1 MEVGLF
7 LSAAVLALLF
17 LFVAAGVLSFLGRRS
32 GRDTGR
38 ALRSL
43 FRYGMLLVL
52 LLLVGTGITGL
63 LALADPDV
71 VGGPGYTAFML
82 ACVIIAGP
90 GLVLVARRVVKELG
104 HSEDADPGWE
114 IYLVVAELISLIAA
128 AVGAYIW
135 GEGLVGG
142 TFRITPVA
150 VMVVWAIV
158 WFTHHS
164 LAGRRG
170 RKGRLG
176 YGVLLG
182 CAAGLVT
189 GSVFGVRFIEAALG
203 GLYEFVFGTTVI
215 VRSVAPVPNAA
226 IGLLIW
232 GLVWLRYWWFL
243 AARQERSPL
252 WRAYV
257 LMLGVV
263 GGLITGLV
271 GVWLL
276 AYRLLDW
283 LAGSSPEPASSH
295 FAEVPLALGLMA
307 VGGLVWRYH
316 RTVLQAG
323 GPARRSEVDR
333 IHEYTVTGV
342 GLAAT
347 VGGIAAVITV
357 SVGLLVPGNLL
368 ATSGRSGLV
377 AAVTVL
383 LVGAP
388 LWWRHWTA
396 TQRWRRSDPESEV
409 RSPTRRIYLICVF
422 GAGGVL
428 ALVSL
433 FVLAYRILEGLLER
447 ELGQATVFAIRW
459 PLALALTVG
468 VAAAYHRVIRKAD
481 LADLPQ
487 EVPGRKV
494 LSVVLVGSG
503 GREVASAVG
512 ERTGVKPWVWERSDA
527 EIALSAESV
536 VEAIES
542 AEHEH
547 LLIVARSDGQEVIPY
562 TK

>member
-1 MEVGLF
+1 MESMIF
-7 LSAAVLALLF
+7 LSVALQALVF
-17 LFVAAGVLSFLGRRS
+17 LVVVAAVLSFLGRRS
-32 GRDTGR
+32 SWDTGR

-52 LLLVGTGITGL
+52 LLLVGTGVTGL

-90 GLVLVARRVVKELG
+90 GLVLVARWVMKALG
-104 HSEDADPGWE
+104 RSEEGDTGWE
-114 IYLVVAELISLIAA
+114 IYLVVAELLSLGAA

-135 GEGLVGG
+135 AEGLIEGS
-142 TFRITPVA
+142 FRITPAA
-150 VMVVWAIV
+150 VMVVWAVV
-158 WFTHHS
+158 WFAHHS

-170 RKGRLG
+170 RRGRLG

-189 GSVFGVRFIEAALG
+189 GSVFGIQFLEEALG
-203 GLYEFVFGTTVI
+203 RLYELAFGTTVI
-215 VRSVAPVPNAA
+215 VRKAESVLNAL
-226 IGLLIW
+226 IGLVIW
-232 GLVWLRYWWFL
+232 GMVWLRYWWFL
-243 AARQERSPL
+243 GLRQERSPL

-257 LMLGVV
+257 LLLGVV

-276 AYRLLDW
+276 AYRILDW
-283 LAGSSPEPASSH
+283 LVGGFSEPAGRH
-295 FAEVPLALGLMA
+295 FMEVPLAVGLMA
-307 VGGLVWRYH
+307 IGGLVWRYH
-316 RTVLQAG
+316 RTVLQAR
-323 GPARRSEVDR
+323 GPASRSEVDR
-333 IHEYTVTGV
+333 IHEYTVAGV

-347 VGGIAAVITV
+347 VGGLAAVIAV
-357 SVGLLVPGNLL
+357 SVGLLVPGDVLH
-368 ATSGRSGLV
+368 THGRSDLV

-388 LWWRHWTA
+388 LWWRFWTA
-396 TQRWRRSDPESEV
+396 TQRWRRSDPESEL
-409 RSPTRRIYLICVF
+409 RSPTRRVFLICVF

-433 FVLAYRILEGLLER
+433 FVLAYRILESILEGD
-447 ELGQATVFAIRW
+447 LGPGTVFAIRW
-459 PLALALTVG
+459 PLALAVTVG
-468 VAAAYHRVIRKAD
+468 VAAAYHRVIRRDD

-487 EVPGRKV
+487 ESPGRTV
-494 LSVVLVGSG
+494 RSVVLVGSG
-503 GREVASAVG
+503 GHAVAAAVE
-512 ERTGVKPWVWERSDA
+512 ERTGVKPKVWERADT
-527 EIALSAESV
+527 EVALSTESV

-547 LLIVARSDGQEVIPY
+547 LLIVAGPDGQEVIPY
-562 TK
+562 TQ

>member
-1 MEVGLF
+1 MEVGRF
-7 LSAAVLALLF
+7 LSVSVPALLF

-90 GLVLVARRVVKELG
+90 GLVLVARWVVKELG
-104 HSEDADPGWE
+104 HSDDADPGWE
-114 IYLVVAELISLIAA
+114 IYLVVAELISLIAS

-158 WFTHHS
+158 WFAHHS

-170 RKGRLG
+170 RTDRLG

-215 VRSVAPVPNAA
+215 VRSTAPVPNAA

-257 LMLGVV
+257 LLLGVV

-283 LAGSSPEPASSH
+283 LAGSSPEPASAH

-347 VGGIAAVITV
+347 VGGVAAVIAV

-396 TQRWRRSDPESEV
+396 TQRWRRSDPGPEV

-487 EVPGRKV
+487 EAPGRKV

-503 GREVASAVG
+503 GREVATVVQ
-512 ERTGVKPWVWERSDA
+512 ERTGVKPRVWERSDA
-527 EIALSAESV
+527 DIALSAESV
-536 VEAIES
+536 VETIES

-547 LLIVARSDGQEVIPY
+547 LLIVARPGGHEVIPY
-562 TK
+562 TR